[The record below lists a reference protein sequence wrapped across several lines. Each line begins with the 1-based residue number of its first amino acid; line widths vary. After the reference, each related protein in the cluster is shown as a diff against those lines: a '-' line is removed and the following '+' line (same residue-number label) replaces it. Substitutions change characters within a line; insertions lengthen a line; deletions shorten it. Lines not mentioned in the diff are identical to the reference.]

1 MSHPRQVTSTPLIS
15 LSLCL
20 LCLFC
25 LSGCKKSKKATEDNL
40 NQLCLELARESYPNQ
55 ELARLEQ
62 RFFSDKQSRGI
73 LKHEDLL
80 LGSYR
85 EVESSATLGVYELL
99 YYMVNA
105 QDQVILLHN
114 GPKTGGI
121 SLDQPNHISYVG
133 ECAIKWSHFK
143 GSPLIKSF
151 KLQALSPDR
160 VAQRIKK
167 SKLKDRAKL
176 P

>member
-1 MSHPRQVTSTPLIS
+1 MPHPRLITSAHLIS
-15 LSLCL
+15 LSLCF
-20 LCLFC
+20 LCF
-25 LSGCKKSKKATEDNL
+25 SGCTKSKKATEDNL
-40 NQLCLELARESYPNQ
+40 NQLCLQIAKESYPSQ

-73 LKHEDLL
+73 LKHEELL

-105 QDQVILLHN
+105 QDQVVLLHN

-133 ECAIKWSHFK
+133 ECTIKWSHFK

-151 KLQALSPDR
+151 KLQAISPDL
-160 VAQRIKK
+160 VAQKIKR
-167 SKLKDRAKL
+167 SSLKDRAQM